1 MDQKTQ
7 KGDYVFLSFRVENHR
22 PSKDVTVTVNG
33 VRNKLSSTATEYYN
47 GNEVF
52 HYTLALPE
60 GTQRLSIS
68 FGAGDYEIR
77 KLACCY
83 TYIYWS
89 MRQKTGRC
97 TQIRQICSFPPP
109 EMDIRS
115 DTGRGRSVADHF
127 DSLR

>member
-1 MDQKTQ
+1 
-7 KGDYVFLSFRVENHR
+7 FLSFRVENHR

-77 KLACCY
+77 KLACCVGQVDEAKNGTLYANPADLQLSTSGNGY
-83 TYIYWS
+83 TGAI
-89 MRQKTGRC
+89 Q
-97 TQIRQICSFPPP
+97 
-109 EMDIRS
+109 
-115 DTGRGRSVADHF
+115 
-127 DSLR
+127 